1 MNVVA
6 PGPAAAARM
15 SERRVGV
22 IGALLAAV
30 GPISLALF
38 TPAMPELVRIYDT
51 TEAAVKLTLSLYFA
65 GFALAQLV
73 CGPLSDGFGR
83 KPVTIGFMGIF
94 FAASV
99 LAMFA
104 PTIEVLIVARL
115 LQGIG
120 AAVGIAIA
128 RAVVRDLFNDERA
141 VRITN
146 LIGIILA
153 LGPAISPTLGGIAI
167 ELAGWHSVFVLMALM
182 SVVVVF
188 VTILCLRETVTRDL
202 SRIRPAALIRAYAT
216 LLGNGYFMLSSLVIA
231 GTMGAIYAQAT
242 VLPFILMDR
251 VGLTPAQFG
260 VGMLMQS
267 GLFFA
272 GSLVARWTLRILA
285 PARLV
290 PIGLAFVAAGSLA
303 MAVFLRVWEP
313 TFLIVMAPV
322 SLYAFGIAFVMPAMS
337 VAAMAPFPRIAGSA
351 SSMTGFLQM
360 GTGLVG
366 GLVAAL
372 IGEPVTALA
381 IVVPALGLI
390 AIASWAIWRLLPEP
404 PPMTATPPRHGGPVS

>member
-6 PGPAAAARM
+6 PGPGTSACM
-15 SERRVGV
+15 SERRVGM

-30 GPISLALF
+30 GPISLALY
-38 TPAMPELVRIYDT
+38 TPAMPELVRAYDT

-115 LQGIG
+115 LQGVG

-182 SVVVVF
+182 SVVVVL
-188 VTILCLRETVTRDL
+188 VTIFCLRETVARDL
-202 SRIRPAALIRAYAT
+202 SRIRPAALICAYAT

-267 GLFFA
+267 GLFFT
-272 GSLVARWTLRILA
+272 GSLTARWMMRKLP

-290 PIGLAFVAAGSLA
+290 PIGLGFVAAGSLA

-322 SLYAFGIAFVMPAMS
+322 SLYAFGIAFIMPAMS

-404 PPMTATPPRHGGPVS
+404 APTTATPPRHGGPVS

>member
-1 MNVVA
+1 M
-6 PGPAAAARM
+6 
-15 SERRVGV
+15 

-30 GPISLALF
+30 GPISLALY
-38 TPAMPELVRIYDT
+38 TPAMPELVRAYDT

-115 LQGIG
+115 LQGVG

-182 SVVVVF
+182 SVAVVL
-188 VTILCLRETVTRDL
+188 VTIFCLRETVARDL
-202 SRIRPAALIRAYAT
+202 SRIRPAALICAYAT

-267 GLFFA
+267 GLFFT
-272 GSLVARWTLRILA
+272 GSLTARWMMRKLP

-290 PIGLAFVAAGSLA
+290 PIGLGFVAAGSLA

-322 SLYAFGIAFVMPAMS
+322 SLYAFGIAFIMPAMS

-404 PPMTATPPRHGGPVS
+404 APTTATPPRHGGPVS

>member
-6 PGPAAAARM
+6 PGPDASAPM

-38 TPAMPELVRIYDT
+38 TPAMPELVRAYDT

-104 PTIEVLIVARL
+104 PTIEVLIAARL

-128 RAVVRDLFNDERA
+128 RAVVRDLFNGERA

-182 SVVVVF
+182 SVVVVL
-188 VTILCLRETVTRDL
+188 VTIFCLHETVSRDL
-202 SRIRPAALIRAYAT
+202 SRIRPGALIFAYAT

-267 GLFFA
+267 GLFFT
-272 GSLVARWTLRILA
+272 GSLTARWMMRKLP

-290 PIGLAFVAAGSLA
+290 PIGLGFVAAGSLA

-322 SLYAFGIAFVMPAMS
+322 SLYAFGIAFIMPAMS

-404 PPMTATPPRHGGPVS
+404 APTTATPPRHGGPVS

>member
-6 PGPAAAARM
+6 PGPDASAPM

-38 TPAMPELVRIYDT
+38 TPAMPELVRAYDT

-99 LAMFA
+99 LAIFA
-104 PTIEVLIVARL
+104 PTIEVLIAARL

-128 RAVVRDLFNDERA
+128 RAVVRDLFNGERA

-182 SVVVVF
+182 SVVVVL
-188 VTILCLRETVTRDL
+188 VTIFCLHETVSRDL
-202 SRIRPAALIRAYAT
+202 SRIRPGALIFAYAT

-272 GSLVARWTLRILA
+272 GSLAARWTMRKLP

-322 SLYAFGIAFVMPAMS
+322 SLHALGIGFVMPAMS

-351 SSMTGFLQM
+351 SSVTGFLQM

-372 IGEPVTALA
+372 IGEPVAALA

-390 AIASWAIWRLLPEP
+390 AITSWAIWRLLPEP
-404 PPMTATPPRHGGPVS
+404 APMTATTPRHGGPVS